1 MNTVIYGIDNE
12 DSPFPKLVDDV
23 LNYIVYGKDSDTIV
37 EIINYKGEINM
48 NNHDEAI
55 QNTVNKWIEHVLDIT
70 DSEIKFEKYTL
81 DETMDK
87 YFHDLISILLD
98 TDKDDVE
105 KAFVPVIIDKDYICL
120 TSYIDVSDRKHIV
133 INTNSNLVVDVY
145 VDRLKLNTVIYG
157 IDNGEAPFPKLVD
170 DVLNYIVY
178 GKDSDTI
185 GEIRMMAP
193 IVNIL

>member
-1 MNTVIYGIDNE
+1 
-12 DSPFPKLVDDV
+12 
-23 LNYIVYGKDSDTIV
+23 
-37 EIINYKGEINM
+37 M

-55 QNTVNKWIEHVLDIT
+55 QNTVNKWIKHVLDIT
-70 DSEIKFEKYTL
+70 DSEIKFEKCTL

-87 YFHDLISILLD
+87 YFHDLISILD

-105 KAFVPVIIDKDYICL
+105 KALIPVTIDKDYICV

-133 INTNSNLVVDVY
+133 INTNSDLVVDVY

-185 GEIRMMAP
+185 SVIIESALVLYEELSDEEVIRELYDKVEVLLNAVDSIRLRLDEIDDK
-193 IVNIL
+193 IESILSR

>member
-1 MNTVIYGIDNE
+1 
-12 DSPFPKLVDDV
+12 
-23 LNYIVYGKDSDTIV
+23 
-37 EIINYKGEINM
+37 M

-55 QNTVNKWIEHVLDIT
+55 QNTVNKWIKHVLDIT
-70 DSEIKFEKYTL
+70 DSEIKFEKCTL

-87 YFHDLISILLD
+87 YFHDLIAILLD

-105 KAFVPVIIDKDYICL
+105 KAFIPVIDDKDYICV

-133 INTNSNLVVDVY
+133 INTNSDLVVDVY

-185 GEIRMMAP
+185 SEIIESAMVLHEELSDEEVIRELYDKVEVLLNAVDS
-193 IVNIL
+193 IRLRLDEIDDKIESILSR

>member
-1 MNTVIYGIDNE
+1 MN
-12 DSPFPKLVDDV
+12 KR
-23 LNYIVYGKDSDTIV
+23 
-37 EIINYKGEINM
+37 
-48 NNHDEAI
+48 DEVI
-55 QNTVNKWIEHVLDIT
+55 QNTVNKWIKNVLDVQG
-70 DSEIKFEKYTL
+70 SEIIFEKCTL

-87 YFHDLISILLD
+87 YFHDLISILD

-105 KAFVPVIIDKDYICL
+105 KALIPVIDDEDYICL

-133 INTNSNLVVDVY
+133 INTNSDLVVDVY

-185 GEIRMMAP
+185 SVIIESALVLDEELSDEEVIRELYDKVEVLLNAADSIRLRLDEIDDK
-193 IVNIL
+193 IESILSR

>member
-1 MNTVIYGIDNE
+1 
-12 DSPFPKLVDDV
+12 
-23 LNYIVYGKDSDTIV
+23 
-37 EIINYKGEINM
+37 M

-55 QNTVNKWIEHVLDIT
+55 KNTVNKWIKHVLDIT
-70 DSEIKFEKYTL
+70 DSEIKFEKCTL

-87 YFHDLISILLD
+87 YFHDLISILD

-105 KAFVPVIIDKDYICL
+105 KALIPVIDDEDYICL

-133 INTNSNLVVDVY
+133 INTNSDLVVDVY

-185 GEIRMMAP
+185 SVIIESALVLDEELSDEEVIRELYDKVEVLLNAADSIRLRLDEIDDK
-193 IVNIL
+193 IESILSR

>member
-1 MNTVIYGIDNE
+1 
-12 DSPFPKLVDDV
+12 
-23 LNYIVYGKDSDTIV
+23 
-37 EIINYKGEINM
+37 M

-55 QNTVNKWIEHVLDIT
+55 QNTVNKWIKHVLDIT
-70 DSEIKFEKYTL
+70 DSEINFEKCTL
-81 DETMDK
+81 DENMDK
-87 YFHDLISILLD
+87 YFHDLISILD
-98 TDKDDVE
+98 SDKDDVE
-105 KAFVPVIIDKDYICL
+105 KALIPVIEDEDYICL

-133 INTNSNLVVDVY
+133 INTNSDLVVDVY

-185 GEIRMMAP
+185 SVIIESALVLDEELSDEEVIRELYDKVEVLLNAADSIRLRLDEIDDK
-193 IVNIL
+193 IESILSR

>member
-1 MNTVIYGIDNE
+1 
-12 DSPFPKLVDDV
+12 
-23 LNYIVYGKDSDTIV
+23 
-37 EIINYKGEINM
+37 M
-48 NNHDEAI
+48 NNQDEAI
-55 QNTVNKWIEHVLDIT
+55 QNTVNKWIKHVLDIT
-70 DSEIKFEKYTL
+70 DSEIKFEKCTL

-87 YFHDLISILLD
+87 YFHDLISILD

-105 KAFVPVIIDKDYICL
+105 KAFIPVIDDKDYICV

-133 INTNSNLVVDVY
+133 INTNSDLVVDVY

-178 GKDSDTI
+178 GKGSNTI
-185 GEIRMMAP
+185 GEIRMMAACLKEELSDEEV
-193 IVNIL
+193 IRELYDKVEVLLNAVDSIRLRLDEIDDKIESILSR

>member
-1 MNTVIYGIDNE
+1 
-12 DSPFPKLVDDV
+12 
-23 LNYIVYGKDSDTIV
+23 
-37 EIINYKGEINM
+37 M

-55 QNTVNKWIEHVLDIT
+55 QNTVNKWIEHVLDVQ
-70 DSEIKFEKYTL
+70 DSEIKFEKCTL
-81 DETMDK
+81 DKTIDK
-87 YFHDLISILLD
+87 YFHDLISILD
-98 TDKDDVE
+98 TDKDVVE
-105 KAFVPVIIDKDYICL
+105 KTLIPVIDEDYICV

-133 INTNSNLVVDVY
+133 INTNSDLVVDVY

>member
-1 MNTVIYGIDNE
+1 
-12 DSPFPKLVDDV
+12 
-23 LNYIVYGKDSDTIV
+23 
-37 EIINYKGEINM
+37 M

-55 QNTVNKWIEHVLDIT
+55 QNTVNKWIKHVLDIT
-70 DSEIKFEKYTL
+70 DSEIKFEKCTL

-87 YFHDLISILLD
+87 YFHDLISILD

-105 KAFVPVIIDKDYICL
+105 KALIPVIDDEDYICL

-133 INTNSNLVVDVY
+133 INTNSDLVVDVY

-185 GEIRMMAP
+185 SVIIESALVLDEELSDEEVIRELYDKVEVLLNAADSIRLRLDEIDDK
-193 IVNIL
+193 IESILSR

>member
-1 MNTVIYGIDNE
+1 
-12 DSPFPKLVDDV
+12 
-23 LNYIVYGKDSDTIV
+23 
-37 EIINYKGEINM
+37 M

-55 QNTVNKWIEHVLDIT
+55 QNTVNKWIEHVLDIS
-70 DSEIKFEKYTL
+70 DSEIKFEKCTL

-87 YFHDLISILLD
+87 YFHDLISILDID
-98 TDKDDVE
+98 TDDVE
-105 KAFVPVIIDKDYICL
+105 KALIPVIDDEDYICL
-120 TSYIDVSDRKHIV
+120 TSYIDISGRKHIV
-133 INTNSNLVVDVY
+133 INTNSDLVVDVY

-185 GEIRMMAP
+185 SVIIESALVLDEELSDEEVIRELYDKVEVLLNAADSIRLRLDEIDDK
-193 IVNIL
+193 IESILSR

>member
-1 MNTVIYGIDNE
+1 
-12 DSPFPKLVDDV
+12 
-23 LNYIVYGKDSDTIV
+23 
-37 EIINYKGEINM
+37 M

-55 QNTVNKWIEHVLDIT
+55 QNTFNKWIKHVLDIT
-70 DSEIKFEKYTL
+70 DSEIKFEKCTL
-81 DETMDK
+81 DENMDK
-87 YFHDLISILLD
+87 YFHDLISILD
-98 TDKDDVE
+98 SDKDDVE
-105 KAFVPVIIDKDYICL
+105 KALIPVIEDEDYICL

-133 INTNSNLVVDVY
+133 INTNSDLVVDVY

-185 GEIRMMAP
+185 SVIIESALVLDEELSDEEVIRELYDKVEVLLNAADSIRLRLDEIDDK
-193 IVNIL
+193 IESILSR

>member
-1 MNTVIYGIDNE
+1 
-12 DSPFPKLVDDV
+12 
-23 LNYIVYGKDSDTIV
+23 
-37 EIINYKGEINM
+37 M

-55 QNTVNKWIEHVLDIT
+55 QNTVNKWIKHVLDIS
-70 DSEIKFEKYTL
+70 DSEIKFEKCTL

-87 YFHDLISILLD
+87 YFHDLISILD

-105 KAFVPVIIDKDYICL
+105 KALIPVIDDEDYICL

-133 INTNSNLVVDVY
+133 INTNSDLVVDVY

-185 GEIRMMAP
+185 SVIIESALVLDEELSDEEVIRELYDKVEVLLNAADSIRLRLDEIDDK
-193 IVNIL
+193 IESILSR

>member
-1 MNTVIYGIDNE
+1 
-12 DSPFPKLVDDV
+12 
-23 LNYIVYGKDSDTIV
+23 
-37 EIINYKGEINM
+37 M

-55 QNTVNKWIEHVLDIT
+55 QNTVNKWIKHVLDIP
-70 DSEIKFEKYTL
+70 DSEIKFEKCTL

-87 YFHDLISILLD
+87 YFHDLISILD

-105 KAFVPVIIDKDYICL
+105 KALIPVIDDEDYICL

-185 GEIRMMAP
+185 SVIIESALVLDEELSDEEVIRELYDKVEVLLNAADSIRLRLDEIDDK
-193 IVNIL
+193 IESILSR